1 MLESVM
7 SENNNL
13 KNAYNYMKEET
24 LKVKSEF
31 HLKALEYDRLAT
43 SLVDLQASKTRIEQ
57 KYDTLKLKQK
67 SFSDH
72 NASLQTELTAYET
85 FNGRHSNHSKGL
97 EAPDQPTKS

>member
-1 MLESVM
+1 M

-31 HLKALEYDRLAT
+31 HLKALEYDRLTT
-43 SLVDLQASKTRIEQ
+43 SLEDLQTSKTRVEH
-57 KYDTLKLKQK
+57 KYETLKLKHK

-72 NASLQTELTAYET
+72 NASLQTELTAYEN
-85 FNGRHSNHSKGL
+85 FKGHHSKGL
-97 EAPDQPTKS
+97 EAPDQQRS